1 MEQKD
6 LYGILGVERGAS
18 EDEIRKAYRKLAREC
33 HPDVNPNDPRAE
45 EKFKEVAF
53 AHEVLSDDEK
63 RRRYDEF
70 GVDGL
75 AQGFDPEHARTYRQW
90 SEGAR
95 RSPFHEAFTSDLDLE
110 DLLSDL
116 FGGRGP
122 RGPRPGADAQTEIS
136 VDFLDAVRAAEV
148 SLRLEGRSGL
158 RVHVPPGA
166 EDGTRIRLAGQGI
179 QGQDG
184 GPPGDLYVTLRVR
197 PHPFFTRKGAD
208 LYVDLPVTLPELVVG
223 ASIEVPTPD
232 GPVSMK
238 VPSRSPNRRRL
249 RLRGKGAVRREGERG
264 DLYVTLVAELP
275 DSDDPRLEELAR
287 EMEPLYEGKDVREA
301 LKAKG

>member
-1 MEQKD
+1 M
-6 LYGILGVERGAS
+6 
-18 EDEIRKAYRKLAREC
+18 
-33 HPDVNPNDPRAE
+33 P
-45 EKFKEVAF
+45 
-53 AHEVLSDDEK
+53 
-63 RRRYDEF
+63 
-70 GVDGL
+70 
-75 AQGFDPEHARTYRQW
+75 
-90 SEGAR
+90 GAR
-95 RSPFHEAFTSDLDLE
+95 PEKLD
-110 DLLSDL
+110 
-116 FGGRGP
+116 GKPVPGHGRDQV
-122 RGPRPGADAQTEIS
+122 RR
-136 VDFLDAVRAAEV
+136 VDFLDAVRATEV
-148 SLRLEGRSGL
+148 SLQLEGRAGL

-179 QGQDG
+179 QGQAG

-238 VPSRSPNRRRL
+238 LPPRSPNRRRL

-287 EMEPLYEGKDVREA
+287 EMEPLYEGKDVREG

>member
-1 MEQKD
+1 M
-6 LYGILGVERGAS
+6 
-18 EDEIRKAYRKLAREC
+18 
-33 HPDVNPNDPRAE
+33 NPNDPRAE
-45 EKFKEVAF
+45 EKFKEIAF

-75 AQGFDPEHARTYRQW
+75 AQGFDPEHARAYQQW
-90 SEGAR
+90 SDGAR
-95 RSPFHEAFTSDLDLE
+95 RSPLHEAFTSNTDLE

-116 FGGRGP
+116 FGGRRA
-122 RGPRPGADAQTEIS
+122 RGPQRGANAQTEIS
-136 VDFLDAVRAAEV
+136 VDFLDVVRAAEIP
-148 SLRLEGRSGL
+148 LRLEGRTGL
-158 RVHVPPGA
+158 RVRVPPGA

-179 QGQDG
+179 EGEEG
-184 GPPGDLYVTLRVR
+184 GPPGDLFVTLRVR

-208 LYVDLPVTLPELVVG
+208 LYIDLPLTLPELVVG

-232 GPVSMK
+232 GPVAMK
-238 VPSRSPNRRRL
+238 VPPRSPNRRRL
-249 RLRGKGAVRREGERG
+249 RLRGKGAVRQEGERG

-275 DSDDPRLEELAR
+275 DSDDPRFEELAR
-287 EMEPLYEGKDVREA
+287 EMEPLYEGKDVREG